1 MREYSSGELS
11 GPAPH
16 QRYKVDAKSGKRYA
30 AESTNRKAHH
40 MTTDDLR
47 DLDDIWPHLAKHI
60 PQVIAHLEE
69 ILHSVTQRPGLDD
82 QLEAKYRAGEQE
94 HQREWLDW
102 SSIDDFV
109 DESVAEV
116 LDLIV
121 YQLMMLAWIDAQNE

>member
-1 MREYSSGELS
+1 MS
-11 GPAPH
+11 
-16 QRYKVDAKSGKRYA
+16 
-30 AESTNRKAHH
+30 
-40 MTTDDLR
+40 TDDLR

-60 PQVIAHLEE
+60 PQVINHLEE

>member
-1 MREYSSGELS
+1 
-11 GPAPH
+11 
-16 QRYKVDAKSGKRYA
+16 
-30 AESTNRKAHH
+30 

-47 DLDDIWPHLAKHI
+47 DLDDIWPYLAKHL

-69 ILHSVTQRPGLDD
+69 ILHAVTQRPGLN
-82 QLEAKYRAGEQE
+82 QELETKYRAGEAE

-102 SSIDDFV
+102 NSIDHFV
-109 DESVAEV
+109 DESAAEV